1 MKRYEINPKVDKFIS
16 KKEVKILVKGAPAL
30 SFKNNK
36 MYNDSYL
43 HYNAEL
49 YKTLEG
55 YKYYLFKCF
64 DDCTLYIMN
73 CNKNIYEELEKIIE
87 LNDDIMIYE
96 SDDEDNCL
104 IPPSYRKIDGVGGI
118 NTVMF

>member
-1 MKRYEINPKVDKFIS
+1 MVRYKINPKVDKFIS
-16 KKEVKILVKGAPAL
+16 RTEIKILVKGAPSL

-49 YKTLEG
+49 YKTFEG
-55 YKYYLFKCF
+55 NKYYLFKCF

-73 CNKNIYEELEKIIE
+73 CNKNIYDELEKIIE

-96 SDDEDNCL
+96 SDDDNFL
-104 IPPSYRKIDGVGGI
+104 IPPSYRKVDGIGGMS
-118 NTVMF
+118 TVMF